1 MVGVMKSPAISAS
14 RQSRQLL
21 IFSPYQSVGVGLAQ
35 GCFVSAFARANAAT
49 LIAAAGALP
58 DTAEIAKM
66 RLRILFASS
75 APPCCAPLSSRSPMT
90 LAVKN
95 PARLAPPEPTMMIGL
110 GHKLG
115 LPAQSFFCIQRSTA
129 RLSWIGDRSSCF
141 LSTASALMRR
151 TE

>member
-1 MVGVMKSPAISAS
+1 KSPAINAS

-21 IFSPYQSVGVGLAQ
+21 ISLPYQRPGLRLAQ

-66 RLRILFASS
+66 RLRILPASS
-75 APPCCAPLSSRSPMT
+75 APRCCAALSSSSPMT
-90 LAVKN
+90 LAVQN
-95 PARLAPPEPTMMIGL
+95 PARLAPAEATMMIGL
-110 GHKLG
+110 GQEFG
-115 LPAQSFFCIQRSTA
+115 LPAQSFFSIQRSIA
-129 RLSWIGDRSSCF
+129 RLSRIGGRSACL
-141 LSTASALMRR
+141 LSSASALMRR